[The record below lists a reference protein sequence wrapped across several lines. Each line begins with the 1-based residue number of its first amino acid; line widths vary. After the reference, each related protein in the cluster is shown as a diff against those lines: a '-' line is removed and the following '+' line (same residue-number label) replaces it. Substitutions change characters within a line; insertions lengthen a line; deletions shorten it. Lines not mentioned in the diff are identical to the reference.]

1 MTQRGNG
8 RRKRKGFTM
17 SGWEEALLARLA
29 LSDGCSEAAVIRRLV
44 LAEGHRRWG
53 QVEAVAW
60 EPETAN
66 IFNNR

>member
-1 MTQRGNG
+1 
-8 RRKRKGFTM
+8 M
-17 SGWEEALLARLA
+17 SGWEEQILARLA

-44 LAEGHRRWG
+44 IAEGRRRWG
-53 QVEAVAW
+53 QIEAVVW